1 VTAPTRPLDAAA
13 TEPYPAPAVGWY
25 AVAVLTV
32 AYVFSF
38 IDRSILTLLVGPIRS
53 DLGISDTQLSLLH
66 GFAFAIFYTT
76 LGIPIALLADRLNRR
91 NIIAIGTAFW
101 SAATAACGLAGS
113 FWQLFWA
120 RVGVG
125 VGEAA
130 LSPAAYSMI
139 ADLFAPQRLGRAL
152 AVYTLGAFA
161 GAGLAYLIGGAVVAL
176 VTTAGVM
183 SLPLIGE
190 VRPWQLVFF
199 IVGLPG
205 LLVALWVLTLPE
217 PARRHVAVAPAA
229 GLGGALAAFG
239 RYMRAHWRT
248 YAAHLGGFSLLGI
261 VFNATLA
268 WTPAYL
274 IRVFELTPGRA
285 GFWLGL
291 ILLVAG
297 TVGVLLGG
305 WLTDRLRAAGH
316 FDSTMRVGVLGA
328 VGALPF
334 AATATI
340 VPSFPLFLVLYTAMM
355 LFVTMPYGAAAAAI
369 QIVTPPQMRAVASS
383 IYLCCLNLVGLGAG
397 PTIVALI
404 TDFVFGRDGAVGGSI
419 AVMNAIAAPLA
430 ALVLWWGLP
439 HFRRTAEALAAR

>member
-1 VTAPTRPLDAAA
+1 MHEPS
-13 TEPYPAPAVGWY
+13 ESPYPRPAIGWY

-38 IDRSILTLLVGPIRS
+38 IDRSILTLLVGPIRA
-53 DLGISDTQLSLLH
+53 DLEISDTQLSLLH

-101 SAATAACGLAGS
+101 SAATAACGLANS

-152 AVYTLGAFA
+152 AVYTVGAFA
-161 GAGLAYLIGGAVVAL
+161 GAGLAYLIGGAVVTL
-176 VTTAGVM
+176 VSSADAMT
-183 SLPLIGE
+183 LPLVGS
-190 VRPWQLVFF
+190 VRPWQVVFF

-217 PARRHVAVAPAA
+217 PARRHLRAAPAPGIA
-229 GLGGALAAFG
+229 GSLAAFG
-239 RYMRAHWRT
+239 RYMRSQWQT
-248 YAAHLGGFSLLGI
+248 YAAHLAGFSLLGI

-274 IRVFELTPGRA
+274 IRVFEMTPGRA

-291 ILLVAG
+291 ILLLAG
-297 TVGVLLGG
+297 SIGVLAGG
-305 WLTDRLRAAGH
+305 WLADRMRTHGH
-316 FDSTMRVGVLGA
+316 VDSTMRVGVLGA
-328 VGALPF
+328 LGALPF

-340 VPSFPLFLVLYTAMM
+340 VPSFPLFLVLYTLMI

-397 PTIVALI
+397 PTFVALF
-404 TDFVFGRDGAVGGSI
+404 TDYVFGRDAAV
-419 AVMNAIAAPLA
+419 
-430 ALVLWWGLP
+430 
-439 HFRRTAEALAAR
+439 